1 MIVFRRKEFALADQG
16 QGQGQGQGQIVS
28 SPQQSDQV
36 SITNEVTSRTLLLQQ
51 MRLQRQIIQTQQ
63 ARRKL
68 EQQERL
74 NKMKQLRQLQET
86 EQEKEDREKIN
97 QVQIKKFEDGVRKMN
112 DNTSLYKSKAKT
124 VPPVSM
130 KV

>member
-1 MIVFRRKEFALADQG
+1 MIVFRRKEFAVADQG
-16 QGQGQGQGQIVS
+16 QGQIVY
-28 SPQQSDQV
+28 SPQQSDQA

-74 NKMKQLRQLQET
+74 SKMKQLGQLQKT
-86 EQEKEDREKIN
+86 EQEKEDREKSN
-97 QVQIKKFEDGVRKMN
+97 QVQIKKSEDGVRKMN

>member
-16 QGQGQGQGQIVS
+16 QGQIVS
-28 SPQQSDQV
+28 SPQQSDQA

-74 NKMKQLRQLQET
+74 SKIKQLGQLQKT
-86 EQEKEDREKIN
+86 EQEKEDREKSN
-97 QVQIKKFEDGVRKMN
+97 QVQIKKSEDGVRKMN

>member
-1 MIVFRRKEFALADQG
+1 MIVFRRKEFALADD
-16 QGQGQGQGQIVS
+16 QGQGQIVS
-28 SPQQSDQV
+28 SPQQSDQA

-74 NKMKQLRQLQET
+74 SKMKQLGQLQKT
-86 EQEKEDREKIN
+86 EQEKEDREKSN
-97 QVQIKKFEDGVRKMN
+97 QVQIKKSEDGVRKMN
-112 DNTSLYKSKAKT
+112 DNTNLYKSKAKT

>member
-1 MIVFRRKEFALADQG
+1 MIVFRRKEFALAD
-16 QGQGQGQGQIVS
+16 QGQGQIVS

-74 NKMKQLRQLQET
+74 SKLKQLGQLQKT
-86 EQEKEDREKIN
+86 EQEKEDREKSN
-97 QVQIKKFEDGVRKMN
+97 QVQIKKSEDGVRKMN

>member
-16 QGQGQGQGQIVS
+16 QGQIVS
-28 SPQQSDQV
+28 SPQQSDQA

-74 NKMKQLRQLQET
+74 SKMKQLGQLQKT
-86 EQEKEDREKIN
+86 EQEKEDREKSN
-97 QVQIKKFEDGVRKMN
+97 QVQIKKSEDGVRKMN

>member
-16 QGQGQGQGQIVS
+16 QGQIVS
-28 SPQQSDQV
+28 SPQQSDQA

-74 NKMKQLRQLQET
+74 NKMRQLGQLQKT
-86 EQEKEDREKIN
+86 EQEKEDREKNN
-97 QVQIKKFEDGVRKMN
+97 QVQIKKSEDGVRKMN

>member
-16 QGQGQGQGQIVS
+16 QGQTVS
-28 SPQQSDQV
+28 SPQQSDQA

-74 NKMKQLRQLQET
+74 SKMKQLGQLQRT
-86 EQEKEDREKIN
+86 EQEKEDREKSN
-97 QVQIKKFEDGVRKMN
+97 QVQIKKSEDGVRKMN

>member
-16 QGQGQGQGQIVS
+16 QGQGQTVS
-28 SPQQSDQV
+28 SPQQSDQA

-51 MRLQRQIIQTQQ
+51 MRLQRQIIMTQQ

-74 NKMKQLRQLQET
+74 SKMRQLGQVQRT
-86 EQEKEDREKIN
+86 EQEKEDRDKIN
-97 QVQIKKFEDGVRKMN
+97 QVQIKKSEDGVRKMN

>member
-16 QGQGQGQGQIVS
+16 QGQIVS
-28 SPQQSDQV
+28 SLQQSDQA
-36 SITNEVTSRTLLLQQ
+36 SITSEVTSRTLLLQQ

-74 NKMKQLRQLQET
+74 SKMKQLGQLQKT
-86 EQEKEDREKIN
+86 EQEKEDREKSN
-97 QVQIKKFEDGVRKMN
+97 QVQIKKSEDGVRKMN

>member
-16 QGQGQGQGQIVS
+16 QGQIVS
-28 SPQQSDQV
+28 SPQQSDQA

-74 NKMKQLRQLQET
+74 SKIKQLGQLQIHPLKK
-86 EQEKEDREKIN
+86 QHP
-97 QVQIKKFEDGVRKMN
+97 VLVFSLALQIA
-112 DNTSLYKSKAKT
+112 LILLQL
-124 VPPVSM
+124 
-130 KV
+130 

>member
-16 QGQGQGQGQIVS
+16 QGQTVS
-28 SPQQSDQV
+28 SPQQSDQA

-74 NKMKQLRQLQET
+74 SKMKQLGQLQKT
-86 EQEKEDREKIN
+86 EQEKEDREKNN
-97 QVQIKKFEDGVRKMN
+97 QVQIKKSEDGVRKMN
-112 DNTSLYKSKAKT
+112 DNTSLYKSKSKT

>member
-1 MIVFRRKEFALADQG
+1 MIIFRRKEFALADQG
-16 QGQGQGQGQIVS
+16 QGQIVS
-28 SPQQSDQV
+28 SPQQSDQA

-63 ARRKL
+63 ARREL

-74 NKMKQLRQLQET
+74 SKMKQLGQLQKT
-86 EQEKEDREKIN
+86 EQEKEDREKSN
-97 QVQIKKFEDGVRKMN
+97 QVQIKKSEDGVRKMN